1 MNSSS
6 TLRARLEAALP
17 GLLFVFLFG
26 LSGAA
31 ALWKHRDAQGDAQAQ
46 VEFSTQRISAEVS
59 RRFTQVVY
67 GLYGARGVYAASES
81 VNRAA
86 FTAYV
91 ESRDMPKELP
101 GVRGFGFIQ
110 RVLRPDLDAFL
121 RAERADGAPQFTVRH
136 LSDTAQQDL
145 LIIKFIEPAATNLG
159 AMGLDIGSEPLRR
172 NAAQRAID
180 SGQATLTASI
190 ILVQDQ
196 RQTPSVLLFVPVYAK
211 GAHPVSV
218 AERRAALVGLLYS
231 PLIIEELLRDIPE
244 IAAGLVDIEVFDGTP
259 GGAATLIYDSDKHGA
274 RLADLRAPDA
284 EHLFSASQSM
294 SLMGREL
301 VVHVNSEPRFD
312 AALDRRSPWRIAV
325 GGAVLAALLALYLRD
340 RLRQLVIVSA
350 LVRRRTAELELIARY
365 DCLTKLPNRALL
377 GERLEQALVQTR
389 RRGQHLAVVFIDLD
403 GFKAVN
409 DNHGHEAGD
418 HLLITLAERMTGTLR
433 DGDIL
438 ARLGGDE
445 FVAVL
450 LDLSDVAATAPMLN
464 RLLAAAAQPV
474 QYGQARMQVSASLGV
489 TFYPQSQDPAQELEP
504 DQLMRQADQAM
515 YQAKQA
521 GKNRFCVFDPEQDH
535 IVRSHHEN
543 METVRRALANQELL
557 LEYQPK
563 VNLRTG
569 AVIGVEALIRWM
581 HPQRGRLPPADFLPM
596 IQDHT
601 LAIEVGQWVIENAL
615 LQVERWQHDGLNIAV
630 SVNIGVRHVM
640 QADFVQRLR
649 EALDAHPRLKPDCLE
664 LELSETS
671 ALKDLVHVSQVI
683 QACRSL
689 GVECTLD
696 DFGSGQSSL
705 TCLKRLPV
713 KYLKIDQ
720 NFISDMLGSS
730 DSLLILIGVLK
741 LASAFDLK
749 VIAEGVETAQHGSML
764 LELGCELAQGYGI
777 ARPMPADE
785 VPGWIKQWKPDP
797 MWSDVQR
804 VSH

>member
-6 TLRARLEAALP
+6 ALRVRLEAALP
-17 GLLFVFLFG
+17 VLLFLFLIG

-31 ALWKHRDAQGDAQAQ
+31 GLWKHREVQSDAQAQ
-46 VEFSTQRISAEVS
+46 VEFSTQRISADVS
-59 RRFTQVVY
+59 RRFTQAVY
-67 GLYGARGVYAASES
+67 GLNGARGVYAASES

-86 FTAYV
+86 FRAYV
-91 ESRDMPKELP
+91 ESRDMPKEIP
-101 GVRGFGFIQ
+101 GVRGFGFVQ
-110 RVLRPDLDAFL
+110 RVQRLDLDAFL
-121 RAERADGAPQFTVRH
+121 RAERADGAPQFALRQ

-145 LIIKFIEPAATNLG
+145 LIIKFIEPAAFNQGT
-159 AMGLDIGSEPLRR
+159 MGLDIGSEPLRR
-172 NAAQRAID
+172 YAAQRAID

-190 ILVQDQ
+190 TLVQDQ

-211 GAHPVSV
+211 AAHPVSV
-218 AERRAALVGLLYS
+218 AERRAALVGLLYA
-231 PLIIEELLRDIPE
+231 PLVIEELLSGLPE
-244 IAAGLVDIEVFDGTP
+244 VASGMMDIEVFDSTP
-259 GGAATLIYDSDKHGA
+259 GGAAALIYDSDKHGA
-274 RLADLRAPDA
+274 TLAGLRAPGA
-284 EHLFSASQSM
+284 EHLFSTSQSM

-350 LVRRRTAELELIARY
+350 LVRSRTAELERIARY
-365 DCLTKLPNRALL
+365 DSLTKLPNRALL

-409 DNHGHEAGD
+409 DTHGHEAGD
-418 HLLITLAERMTGTLR
+418 YLLITLAERMTGTLR

-464 RLLAAAAQPV
+464 RLLAAASQPV

-489 TFYPQSQDPAQELEP
+489 TFYSQAQGQAEDLEA
-504 DQLMRQADQAM
+504 DQLVRQADQAM
-515 YQAKQA
+515 YQAKQS
-521 GKNRFCVFDPEQDH
+521 GKNRFCVFDPDQDH
-535 IVRSHHEN
+535 IVRSHHEQ
-543 METVRRALANQELL
+543 MESIRHALAGHEFV

-569 AVIGVEALIRWM
+569 AVIGVEALIRWV
-581 HPQRGRLPPADFLPM
+581 HPQRGLLPPADFLPM

-615 LQVERWQHDGLNIAV
+615 LQVERWQQDGLNIAV
-630 SVNIGVRHVM
+630 SVNIGVRHLM

-664 LELSETS
+664 LELLETS
-671 ALKDLVHVSQVI
+671 ALKDLAHVSQVI
-683 QACRSL
+683 QACRSM

-720 NFISDMLGSS
+720 NFISDMLASS

-741 LASAFDLK
+741 LASAFDLQ
-749 VIAEGVETAQHGSML
+749 VIAEGVETAQHGFML

-777 ARPMPADE
+777 ARPMPPHELPAW
-785 VPGWIKQWKPDP
+785 VKRWKPDP
-797 MWSDVQR
+797 IWSDVQR